1 MSLVEHSGQLTPV
14 GHGILQH
21 GQRRSTLASERRGPG
36 CQGVRTIS
44 EVVHDGASSTA
55 LGLRYAPRSL
65 GALTTATAPA
75 DTAEC
80 VSEI

>member
-1 MSLVEHSGQLTPV
+1 VTECVTLSEAKGAMC
-14 GHGILQH
+14 GHGPL
-21 GQRRSTLASERRGPG
+21 RFA
-36 CQGVRTIS
+36 QGDTFRQG
-44 EVVHDGASSTA
+44 DK
-55 LGLRYAPRSL
+55 L